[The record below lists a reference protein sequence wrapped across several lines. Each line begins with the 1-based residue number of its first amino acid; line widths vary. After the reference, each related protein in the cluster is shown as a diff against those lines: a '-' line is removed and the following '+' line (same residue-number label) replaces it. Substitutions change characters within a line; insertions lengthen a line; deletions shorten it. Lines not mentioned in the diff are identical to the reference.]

1 MAWGRE
7 EMAARAARELR
18 DGQYVNL
25 GIGLPTL
32 IPNHLQA
39 GVEVVLES
47 ENGILGTGPYPTED
61 QVDPDLINA
70 GKETVTVLPG
80 ASFFDSALSFSM
92 IRGGHIDV
100 AVLGAMQ
107 VSEKGDL
114 ANWAIPGKM
123 ITGIGGAM
131 DLVHGARTVIVVD
144 DPHGQGRLAED
155 PHRVRAAADRQG
167 VRGPDHHRPGCA
179 RRDRRRTGAR
189 GVRTRCDRRRDHRQ
203 DRRQADR
210 NGGPEVKHVYIADAV
225 RTPIGRYNGG
235 LASVRPDDLAAH
247 TIRELLAHTPNLD
260 PSRIEDVYFGNANG
274 AGEEN
279 RNVARM
285 AALLAG
291 LPTGVPGVTVNRLCA
306 SGLEA
311 VIQAARAI
319 AVGDAS
325 IALAGGVESMTRA
338 PYVLPKSDRP
348 FPAGHAELYSTTL
361 GWRMVNPR
369 MDPQWTIP
377 LGESAELIA
386 DKHKISREQQDEF
399 ALASHR
405 KAAKAQS
412 EGLFGAELVPVPVP
426 QRKGDPLPFAADECV
441 RPDAS
446 LAAMAKLRPSFR
458 TEHSTVTAGNASPL
472 NDGAA
477 ALLLMDEAGLKATG
491 REPLARVSA
500 TGVSALDPHYFGL
513 APVEAVNRALA
524 KAGRTFA
531 DLDVLELNE
540 AFAAQ
545 VLGCLAEWPEFD
557 SAILNP
563 RGGAIALG
571 HPLGA
576 SGARLAGTVAH
587 QLARRGSGTGIA
599 TLCIGV
605 GQGLALVLER

>member
-1 MAWGRE
+1 M
-7 EMAARAARELR
+7 
-18 DGQYVNL
+18 N
-25 GIGLPTL
+25 T
-32 IPNHLQA
+32 
-39 GVEVVLES
+39 
-47 ENGILGTGPYPTED
+47 
-61 QVDPDLINA
+61 
-70 GKETVTVLPG
+70 
-80 ASFFDSALSFSM
+80 
-92 IRGGHIDV
+92 
-100 AVLGAMQ
+100 
-107 VSEKGDL
+107 
-114 ANWAIPGKM
+114 
-123 ITGIGGAM
+123 
-131 DLVHGARTVIVVD
+131 
-144 DPHGQGRLAED
+144 
-155 PHRVRAAADRQG
+155 
-167 VRGPDHHRPGCA
+167 
-179 RRDRRRTGAR
+179 
-189 GVRTRCDRRRDHRQ
+189 
-203 DRRQADR
+203 
-210 NGGPEVKHVYIADAV
+210 VYIVDAV

-247 TIRELLAHTPNLD
+247 AIRELLARTPQLE

-291 LPTGVPGVTVNRLCA
+291 LPTSVPGVTVNRLCA

-319 AVGDAS
+319 AVGDAH
-325 IALAGGVESMTRA
+325 IAVAGGVESMTRA
-338 PYVLPKSDRP
+338 PYVLPKNDKP
-348 FPAGHAELYSTTL
+348 FPAAHTELYSTTL

-399 ALASHR
+399 ALASHS
-405 KAAKAQS
+405 KAAAAQQQ
-412 EGLFGAELVPVPVP
+412 GLFDAELSPFPVP
-426 QRKGDPLPFAADECV
+426 QRKGEPVVFAADECV

-446 LAAMAKLRPSFR
+446 LAAMAKLKPSFR
-458 TEHSTVTAGNASPL
+458 KDDGTVTAGNASPL

-477 ALLLMDEAGLKATG
+477 ALLLVDEEGLKAVG

-500 TGVSALDPHYFGL
+500 TGVKAVDPHYFGL

-531 DLDVLELNE
+531 DLSVLELNE

-545 VLGCLAEWPEFD
+545 VLGCVAEWPEFD
-557 SAILNP
+557 PAILNP
-563 RGGAIALG
+563 QGGAIALG

-587 QLARRGSGTGIA
+587 QLARRGSGTGVA